1 MTVIMVVAIQL
12 MAVCMCILWYSSLN
26 KTASFIGWDAQTQT
40 AVWPYVD
47 QIAINTY
54 LSLPA
59 SLKLSFL
66 HFEIGSVQ
74 DTGITTP
81 LDEVSFEE
89 CRIKGS
95 IYASY
100 SVPRATY
107 SFVNCSWLPSL
118 SLSNFSRNT
127 LDVRGA
133 NLIVES
139 SQLTDVDLYYFYRGS
154 SLVNRPTLVFIHE
167 ELEIL
172 FSISWLASFSFYVV
186 ASRTG
191 IFEVLTS

>member
-1 MTVIMVVAIQL
+1 
-12 MAVCMCILWYSSLN
+12 MCILWYSSLN
-26 KTASFIGWDAQTQT
+26 KTARFIGWDAQTQT

-59 SLKLSFL
+59 SLKLSFS

-74 DTGITTP
+74 DTGRATP

-89 CRIKGS
+89 CHIKGS
-95 IYASY
+95 IFVSY
-100 SVPRATY
+100 YVAPRATY

-139 SQLTDVDLYYFYRGS
+139 SQLTDVYLYYYYRSS
-154 SLVNRPTLVFIHE
+154 SLVNNPMLVSYMNWRSF
-167 ELEIL
+167 
-172 FSISWLASFSFYVV
+172 FSI
-186 ASRTG
+186 G
-191 IFEVLTS
+191 